1 MPTHDRT
8 IKAKAFSIKL
18 WLFSYPYVLGA
29 QKNRLIETVGK
40 YPLHHGTYEMT
51 KFEVAKSDTFRDA
64 FTRKCITRPL
74 TLPKVTKMLPST
86 LYIILP
92 MHMQS
97 LKLLRPMVK
106 EKMNLQEM
114 H

>member
-1 MPTHDRT
+1 MPTHDRA
-8 IKAKAFSIKL
+8 IKAKDFSIKL

-40 YPLHHGTYEMT
+40 YPLHH
-51 KFEVAKSDTFRDA
+51 VAKSDTFRDA
-64 FTRKCITRPL
+64 FTRKCITWPL

-92 MHMQS
+92 IDMQS